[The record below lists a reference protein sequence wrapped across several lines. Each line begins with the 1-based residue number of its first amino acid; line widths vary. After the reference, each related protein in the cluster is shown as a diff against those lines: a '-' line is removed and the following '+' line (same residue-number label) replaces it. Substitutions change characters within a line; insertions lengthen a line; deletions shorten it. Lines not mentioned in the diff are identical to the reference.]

1 MRKTYE
7 IEATDY
13 KRKTYKVKATILV
26 DIEWQVEAE
35 DEQEALSKL
44 YARDIKEVIDDS
56 LILDVNSENEE
67 VVED

>member
-1 MRKTYE
+1 MK
-7 IEATDY
+7 
-13 KRKTYKVKATILV
+13 KTYKVKATILV

-35 DEQEALSKL
+35 DAQEALSKL